1 MEHAP
6 KLLSFVADEDGAVSI
21 DWVVLTASIVAIG
34 VVVGSNVNS
43 IPGEVTGDV
52 QAYATS
58 VDPVTGTVSTE

>member
-6 KLLSFVADEDGAVSI
+6 KLLSFASDEDGAVSS

-43 IPGEVTGDV
+43 IPGDVTSDV
-52 QAYATS
+52 QTYAAS
-58 VDPVTGTVSTE
+58 VDPVTGTISAE

>member
-6 KLLSFVADEDGAVSI
+6 KLLSFVTDEDGAVSI

-43 IPGEVTGDV
+43 IPSAVTSDV
-52 QAYATS
+52 QTYATS
-58 VDPVTGTVSTE
+58 VDPVTGGISE

>member
-6 KLLSFVADEDGAVSI
+6 QMLRFITDEDGAVSI

-52 QAYATS
+52 QTYATS
-58 VDPVTGTVSTE
+58 IDPVTGTVSSE